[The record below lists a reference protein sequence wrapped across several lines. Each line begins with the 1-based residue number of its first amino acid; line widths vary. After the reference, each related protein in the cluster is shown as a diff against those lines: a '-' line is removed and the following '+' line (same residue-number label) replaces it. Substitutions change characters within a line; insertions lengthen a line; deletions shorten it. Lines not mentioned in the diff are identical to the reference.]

1 VSGKFL
7 IVHPPYPPDAIGRFA
22 WIMSALRHAVAA
34 RYRFIP
40 QVLPFLI
47 HAVSEA
53 SPAASPPP
61 PSA

>member
-1 VSGKFL
+1 
-7 IVHPPYPPDAIGRFA
+7 
-22 WIMSALRHAVAA
+22 MSALRHAVAA

-40 QVLPFLI
+40 QVLLFLI

-61 PSA
+61 QSASRPARVGRRACGRRRASRRRASV